1 MPICRR
7 SPWRSRRKSGP
18 LSPPEHSRA
27 VEFPTAPPARLARF
41 AFDGPGLMPE
51 GLRGEC
57 AGMFARFSLSILA
70 MVAVVTASNVLVQF
84 PVQANLGPIHL
95 GDILTW
101 GAFTYPFA
109 FLVSDLTNRYDGP
122 RRARAVV
129 LVGFAVA
136 LCLSAYLSTP

>member
-1 MPICRR
+1 
-7 SPWRSRRKSGP
+7 
-18 LSPPEHSRA
+18 
-27 VEFPTAPPARLARF
+27 
-41 AFDGPGLMPE
+41 
-51 GLRGEC
+51 
-57 AGMFARFSLSILA
+57 MFARFSLSILA

-122 RRARAVV
+122 TAGRQA
-129 LVGFAVA
+129 
-136 LCLSAYLSTP
+136 